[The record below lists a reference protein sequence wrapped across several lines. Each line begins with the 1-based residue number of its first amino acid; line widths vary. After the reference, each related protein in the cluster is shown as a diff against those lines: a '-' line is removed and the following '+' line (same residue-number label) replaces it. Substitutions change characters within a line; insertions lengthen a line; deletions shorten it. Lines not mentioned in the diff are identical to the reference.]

1 MRCIMELIT
10 CNNPNDNSDFLID
23 LISKTEYSKN
33 EGYYWVITDLDLIP
47 RFHEDYMGN
56 GGAVSKEILYSF
68 LEDFKNAGIAI
79 MSYNE
84 LVNLFKEAQCVRNAV
99 IVCFSKTVNI
109 DTKTFRPRV
118 ETNNLNKLS
127 HSNAIMEIRILDGD
141 LFYVFK
147 NN

>member
-1 MRCIMELIT
+1 MELIT